1 MGAKMNRITYP
12 NINCD
17 DLFSTCLLSVSN
29 DNQDYKNRLEN
40 IAENIST
47 QWRCFDDSIVPKS
60 LHRFSPCMPRRVQQ
74 IIDGE
79 VTKKDLKD
87 LYTVYM
93 LKKNSDARKVYDK
106 LRASSK
112 NGICP
117 LCGIYDVDTLD
128 HYLPKAR
135 YPLFSVNPKNLV
147 PACQHCNGAKSD
159 DILTVASDQT
169 LYPYND
175 DIKFYNTDW
184 IKASIT
190 AQHGILVFDFHAAP
204 PSQWLE
210 VERKR
215 VISHFTKFGLRQKYV
230 RNSSQ
235 FVSTITADIRRIL
248 LDGDYIVVKN
258 HYAKLVSVV
267 KCNSTLRA
275 MYHALSL
282 NDEVCSGRF

>member
-1 MGAKMNRITYP
+1 MNKITYP

-29 DNQDYKNRLEN
+29 GNQDYKNRMES

-47 QWRCFDDSIVPKS
+47 QWRCFDDRIAPKS
-60 LHRFSPCMPRRVQQ
+60 LHEFSPCQPRRVNQ
-74 IIDGE
+74 IIAGE

-93 LKKNSDARKVYDK
+93 LKINSDARKVYDK
-106 LRASSK
+106 LRASAK
-112 NGICP
+112 GGLCP
-117 LCGIYDVDTLD
+117 LCGIYGVETLD

-135 YPLFSVNPKNLV
+135 YPLFSVHPKNLV
-147 PACQHCNGAKSD
+147 PACEHCNGAKSD
-159 DILTVASDQT
+159 DILKVASDQT
-169 LYPYND
+169 LYPYHD

-190 AQHGILVFDFHAAP
+190 AQHGILVFDFHVAP
-204 PSQWLE
+204 PLQWLE

-215 VISHFTKFGLRQKYV
+215 VINHFTKFELRQKYV

-248 LDGDYIVVKN
+248 LNGDYIAVKN
-258 HYAKLVSVV
+258 HYAELVSAV
-267 KCNSTLRA
+267 KFNSTLRA
-275 MYHALSL
+275 MYHALSI
-282 NDEVCSGRF
+282 NDDICSGRF